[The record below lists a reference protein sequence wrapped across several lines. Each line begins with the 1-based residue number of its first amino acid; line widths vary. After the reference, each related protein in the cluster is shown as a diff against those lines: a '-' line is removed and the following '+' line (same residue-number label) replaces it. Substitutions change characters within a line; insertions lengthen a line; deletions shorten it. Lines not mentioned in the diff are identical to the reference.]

1 MNCEE
6 FLAMDDFDRAMYM
19 ASLIHCCQS
28 DSALFKS
35 GAELITLGKRKGLFD
50 NVKIFPQHNHAPEGA
65 ATRTNI
71 NDIP

>member
-19 ASLIHCCQS
+19 ASLIHVCQS
-28 DSALFKS
+28 DSDLFKS
-35 GAELITLGKRKGLFD
+35 GASLIALGKRKGLFD
-50 NVKIFPQHNHAPEGA
+50 NVKLFPNHQHEPK
-65 ATRTNI
+65 I